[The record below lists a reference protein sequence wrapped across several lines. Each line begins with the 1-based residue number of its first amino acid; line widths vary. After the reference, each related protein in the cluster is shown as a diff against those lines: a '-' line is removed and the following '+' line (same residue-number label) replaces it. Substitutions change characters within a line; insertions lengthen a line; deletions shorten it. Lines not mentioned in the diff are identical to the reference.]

1 MLVVWENAVRALHTT
16 RRNCKGAKN
25 LFAMQSFT
33 PKLLADAVFMEHIK
47 VKTDT
52 FYALAELVNK
62 LTS

>member
-1 MLVVWENAVRALHTT
+1 MLSAHFILH
-16 RRNCKGAKN
+16 GATAKVQKN

-33 PKLLADAVFMEHIK
+33 PKLLVDAVFMEHIK

-52 FYALAELVNK
+52 FYALVELVNK